1 MEPPTDLELLAATT
15 RRLTTRTNWIF
26 FHSEAQ
32 KCLVPCCR
40 YLEAQNLAKDRVS
53 RPQQGLVGSARIAF
67 LCTTRLR
74 KALCSELKHL
84 VQRPTSKLTS
94 IWSSAPHEQKKSN
107 ATSAAL
113 FSIVRSST
121 TPPLHY
127 SFQFPESMTPGRRLS
142 LSELLNPTT
151 GPPSP
156 SLPPLA
162 APSTSSFNVHVQR
175 LLRHVDFKLNRKTTL
190 SAVYEYPV
198 GEVVEYPE
206 TGTDNVGAIGHLFK
220 MEGGGNWAS
229 PARNFAYSRGPPRGK
244 ERFPVEVPL
253 LVSSA
258 TGKPVLCIS
267 RHSTCQGVK
276 VCPFLNLEDDNL
288 SHSCATRDK
297 LQARLTHAK
306 FIQDESAT
314 PGRAVFEKTA
324 AYITALK
331 RFGCPAESFDVEYEE
346 NTDCFQTSAEERHTL
361 HRGYPERLSS
371 RCSGQLVFGLTLEGC
386 AYIKCEFYS
395 HKDRSHLYDGT
406 VGSGCYDVEYLEAVL
421 TGDVEEISRIEAEA
435 EVKGYGPNT
444 GCDTV
449 INCSSQRLTCAWS
462 HRFQDDTGNIVLT
475 QPSLTKLNCACTFR
489 EYEPLEEYREV
500 CPYVLVV
507 SKGVHSHP
515 IPFPE
520 KTPISVKVELDALL
534 RRLDVDLAD
543 ISSRHFL
550 RHPIVKSY
558 LAMRFPLIQ
567 NPMLSDLHVSLSN
580 WSHLKVYIDAVKR
593 ECFPAGTGWKGL
605 LYLKEQQDLNLSPDE
620 HYVRS
625 LLKAGSQRFSQAQY
639 LQSDIGFKRVIGFY
653 EFEIAS
659 VDENT
664 NTSVTLCRVYLTRQ
678 TAFAHLQALK
688 EINRIITSDVGYG
701 LQWRHIHG
709 SAVDDYDGHILNW
722 VVDQHRGQAK
732 GLGLF
737 VQQLAQAVP
746 RKQDF
751 HQLLRSVQE
760 LSPYEHLRRFLTLCT
775 THFSRNIRKCA
786 VPPEVRNLMRSLDCI
801 RHDNWDETLSD
812 IRRLGGRAGENWVSD
827 KEQSKFAFPAICW
840 EKSYIPLEI
849 WQARRRESNV
859 VEIVHAN
866 VNLEGTQCTLV
877 GGVMKGKHFDV
888 LKQRALQSR
897 ELLGIRESYSSKHR
911 FENEIKNLKRRVHS
925 RQRNFYEEDKKI
937 EAHNVRISELHTKW
951 HEAKRRLLL
960 LSGEGEGSSERT
972 RTLQNAQAAE
982 DKIRERFAKQ
992 VKVGEGLAGK
1002 GSGKIGV
1009 LLPARE
1015 SRVA

>member
-1 MEPPTDLELLAATT
+1 
-15 RRLTTRTNWIF
+15 
-26 FHSEAQ
+26 
-32 KCLVPCCR
+32 
-40 YLEAQNLAKDRVS
+40 
-53 RPQQGLVGSARIAF
+53 
-67 LCTTRLR
+67 
-74 KALCSELKHL
+74 
-84 VQRPTSKLTS
+84 
-94 IWSSAPHEQKKSN
+94 
-107 ATSAAL
+107 
-113 FSIVRSST
+113 
-121 TPPLHY
+121 
-127 SFQFPESMTPGRRLS
+127 MTPGRRLA
-142 LSELLNPTT
+142 LSELLNPAA
-151 GPPSP
+151 GEPDP
-156 SLPPLA
+156 SLPSAA
-162 APSTSSFNVHVQR
+162 APTTSPFNTHVER
-175 LLRHVDFKLNRKTTL
+175 LLRNNDFKLNRKTTL

-198 GEVVEYPE
+198 GAVVEYPE
-206 TGTDNVGAIGHLFK
+206 TGSADSGAVGHLFK

-244 ERFPVEVPL
+244 ERLPVEVPL
-253 LVSSA
+253 LVSSV
-258 TGKPVLCIS
+258 TGQPVLCIS

-276 VCPFLNLEDDNL
+276 VCPFSNLEDENF
-288 SHSCATRDK
+288 SHNYASRDK

-331 RFGCPAESFDVEYEE
+331 RFGCPAESSEGDYEE
-346 NTDCFQTSAEERHTL
+346 QMSGIQTSAEERHVL
-361 HRGYPERLSS
+361 RRGYPERLPLARRVLAS
-371 RCSGQLVFGLTLEGC
+371 
-386 AYIKCEFYS
+386 Y
-395 HKDRSHLYDGT
+395 HLYDGT

-421 TGDVEEISRIEAEA
+421 TGDLEEISRIEAEA

-462 HRFQDDTGNIVLT
+462 HRLEDSTGSIVLT
-475 QPSLTKLNCACTFR
+475 QPRLTKLNCTCAFR

-515 IPFPE
+515 IPLPE
-520 KTPISVKVELDALL
+520 KTPISVKVELEALL

-558 LAMRFPLIQ
+558 LAMRFPL
-567 NPMLSDLHVSLSN
+567 
-580 WSHLKVYIDAVKR
+580 VYIDAVKR

-605 LYLKEQQDLNLSPDE
+605 LHLKEQQDLSLSPDE

-625 LLKAGSQRFSQAQY
+625 LLEFPAETLTADDDDGYDDEGQPSSAPLRIAVCMSRAGSQRFSQAQY

-659 VDENT
+659 VDEYT

-688 EINRIITSDVGYG
+688 EINRLITLDVGYG

-786 VPPEVRNLMRSLDCI
+786 VSPEVRNLMRSLDCI

-877 GGVMKGKHFDV
+877 GGVMKGKHFDL
-888 LKQRALQSR
+888 LKQRALQVRALTS
-897 ELLGIRESYSSKHR
+897 LS
-911 FENEIKNLKRRVHS
+911 
-925 RQRNFYEEDKKI
+925 FY
-937 EAHNVRISELHTKW
+937 
-951 HEAKRRLLL
+951 
-960 LSGEGEGSSERT
+960 G
-972 RTLQNAQAAE
+972 
-982 DKIRERFAKQ
+982 
-992 VKVGEGLAGK
+992 
-1002 GSGKIGV
+1002 
-1009 LLPARE
+1009 
-1015 SRVA
+1015 

>member
-1 MEPPTDLELLAATT
+1 
-15 RRLTTRTNWIF
+15 
-26 FHSEAQ
+26 
-32 KCLVPCCR
+32 
-40 YLEAQNLAKDRVS
+40 
-53 RPQQGLVGSARIAF
+53 
-67 LCTTRLR
+67 
-74 KALCSELKHL
+74 
-84 VQRPTSKLTS
+84 
-94 IWSSAPHEQKKSN
+94 
-107 ATSAAL
+107 
-113 FSIVRSST
+113 
-121 TPPLHY
+121 
-127 SFQFPESMTPGRRLS
+127 
-142 LSELLNPTT
+142 
-151 GPPSP
+151 
-156 SLPPLA
+156 
-162 APSTSSFNVHVQR
+162 
-175 LLRHVDFKLNRKTTL
+175 
-190 SAVYEYPV
+190 
-198 GEVVEYPE
+198 
-206 TGTDNVGAIGHLFK
+206 
-220 MEGGGNWAS
+220 MEGGGSWAS

-258 TGKPVLCIS
+258 TGKPVPCIS
-267 RHSTCQGVK
+267 RHSTCT
-276 VCPFLNLEDDNL
+276 
-288 SHSCATRDK
+288 HSCATRDK

-331 RFGCPAESFDVEYEE
+331 RFGCPAESSEVEYEE
-346 NTDCFQTSAEERHTL
+346 NMDCFQTSAEERHTL
-361 HRGYPERLSS
+361 RRGYPEHLSS

-462 HRFQDDTGNIVLT
+462 HCFQDDTGNVVLT
-475 QPSLTKLNCACTFR
+475 QPRLTKLTCTCTFR

-520 KTPISVKVELDALL
+520 KTPISVKVELEALL

-580 WSHLKVYIDAVKR
+580 RSHLKVYIDAVKR

-605 LYLKEQQDLNLSPDE
+605 LHLKEQQDLNLSPDE
-620 HYVRS
+620 HYVR
-625 LLKAGSQRFSQAQY
+625 LLLEFPAETLAADDDDSNDDEGQSSSAPLRIAVCMSTTGSQCFSQAQY
-639 LQSDIGFKRVIGFY
+639 LQSDIRFKRVVGFY

-688 EINRIITSDVGYG
+688 EINRIIMLDVGYG

-709 SAVDDYDGHILNW
+709 SAVNDYDGHIVNW

-775 THFSRNIRKCA
+775 THFSRNIQKCA
-786 VPPEVRNLMRSLDCI
+786 VSPEVRNLMRSLDCI

-877 GGVMKGKHFDV
+877 GGVMKGKHFDL
-888 LKQRALQSR
+888 LKQCALQVRALAS
-897 ELLGIRESYSSKHR
+897 LS
-911 FENEIKNLKRRVHS
+911 
-925 RQRNFYEEDKKI
+925 FYE
-937 EAHNVRISELHTKW
+937 
-951 HEAKRRLLL
+951 
-960 LSGEGEGSSERT
+960 
-972 RTLQNAQAAE
+972 
-982 DKIRERFAKQ
+982 
-992 VKVGEGLAGK
+992 
-1002 GSGKIGV
+1002 
-1009 LLPARE
+1009 
-1015 SRVA
+1015 